1 MCSQTLSK
9 NSEFLFSKTEH
20 DSNLPTTRNSFEE
33 SLATT
38 KRPFDAALLVTR

>member
-20 DSNLPTTRNSFEE
+20 ESGLPTTEDSKKV
-33 SLATT
+33 A
-38 KRPFDAALLVTR
+38 

>member
-20 DSNLPTTRNSFEE
+20 ESGLPTT
-33 SLATT
+33 LKAV
-38 KRPFDAALLVTR
+38 KKVA